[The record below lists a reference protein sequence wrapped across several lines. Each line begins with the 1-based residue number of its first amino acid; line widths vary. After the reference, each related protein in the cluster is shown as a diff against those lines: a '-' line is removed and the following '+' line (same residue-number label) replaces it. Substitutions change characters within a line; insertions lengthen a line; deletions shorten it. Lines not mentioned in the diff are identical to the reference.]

1 LGTYLVEWKT
11 TAVGTLGRYAVVW
24 WMIRGNGRAPLYAPP
39 ISRESFGVLPAMS
52 IACRKAVG
60 HTQIVKL
67 RCSRQLAD
75 ICMEMVVVR

>member
-1 LGTYLVEWKT
+1 MTRRLS
-11 TAVGTLGRYAVVW
+11 AVAW
-24 WMIRGNGRAPLYAPP
+24 WMVRGNGRAPLYAPP